1 MEVKTKE
8 DWLYQFR
15 RCSSRET
22 LEKVIS
28 HTRYKLTPAELEA
41 FNSAVDNRLAEL
53 TMNKLYDRAPASVWK
68 YVTLILKQRYDD
80 SGVICT
86 GGPGTLSGIA
96 TTKNSKSKGNGAGG
110 VGGNRLIFRYYR
122 LTTCG

>member
-28 HTRYKLTPAELEA
+28 YTRYKLTPAELEA

-53 TMNKLYDRAPASVWK
+53 TMNKLYDRVPASVWK
-68 YVTLILKQRYDD
+68 YVT
-80 SGVICT
+80 
-86 GGPGTLSGIA
+86 
-96 TTKNSKSKGNGAGG
+96 
-110 VGGNRLIFRYYR
+110 
-122 LTTCG
+122 